1 VRRLHYLL
9 VAVFAA
15 ALLGAC
21 SSSDGSSVTMSEDFR
36 FEPREI
42 TVAPGQTITFAN
54 TSSQVHTVTAY
65 EDEIPDGAEFFASG
79 GFSSEEAAR
88 DDFTK
93 GFIQPGDTYKL
104 TLEVPGTYQYF
115 CFPHESTDMK
125 GTIVVEE

>member
-1 VRRLHYLL
+1 MRSLHYLL
-9 VAVFAA
+9 VAAIAA
-15 ALLGAC
+15 ILLAAC
-21 SSSDGSSVTMSEDFR
+21 SSSDDDSVTMSEDFR

-42 TVAPGQTITFAN
+42 TVAPGQTIMFKN

-65 EDEIPDGAEFFASG
+65 EDEVPNGTKYFTSG
-79 GFSSEEAAR
+79 GFTSEEAAR

-93 GFIQPGDTYKL
+93 GFIQPGDTYEV